1 MSWCPGEQK
10 PAALTD
16 EEFAAIMLVTRGT

>member
-1 MSWCPGEQK
+1 MSLCPGEQK

-16 EEFAAIMLVTRGT
+16 EEFAAIMLVTRET